1 MSQPETQRE
10 TATVRVNW
18 SLCDG
23 NAACVAEAPNV
34 FDIDDDD
41 EMHLLH
47 DDISADE
54 LASVEAAVAACPK
67 HALSIER

>member
-1 MSQPETQRE
+1 MSSIDTERD
-10 TATVRVNW
+10 TAKVSVNW

-23 NAACVAEAPNV
+23 NAACVAEAPSV

-47 DDISADE
+47 DDVSADE
-54 LASVEAAVAACPK
+54 LGSVEAAVAACPK
-67 HALSIER
+67 HALSLER